1 MSILVVPCLAELLP
15 RDAGCL
21 FIFGHVA
28 ENAARA
34 VCTELV
40 QVAPV
45 VERPTSLDHL
55 LVSSTTLAL
64 GALLRL
70 RPRHPR
76 SAAVL
81 SSGMLGLY
89 AFVAHGSTIHFV
101 CAADKGE
108 NGLMDIAEAKA
119 KLEDILAELAE
130 AGFSVWG
137 WDDESIQIG
146 QLSGPSVACAPRHV
160 SLDVRRDIDGT
171 PKEVREGRE
180 RL

>member
-1 MSILVVPCLAELLP
+1 MLAELLP
-15 RDAGCL
+15 REAGCL

-28 ENAARA
+28 EHTARA
-34 VCTELV
+34 LCAELV

-55 LVSSTTLAL
+55 LVSSTALAL

-76 SAAVL
+76 STTVL

-89 AFVAHGSTIHFV
+89 ALVAHGSRIHFV
-101 CAADKGE
+101 CAGDKGE
-108 NGLMDIAEAKA
+108 NELMDIAEAKA
-119 KLEDILAELAE
+119 RFEAVLDELAE

-146 QLSGPSVACAPRHV
+146 RLNEPRCVRSPSPIARCAP
-160 SLDVRRDIDGT
+160 
-171 PKEVREGRE
+171 
-180 RL
+180 